1 MPEEEFI
8 LRERRG
14 SKFLDVSY
22 VAYVNEFERYSSKHC
37 CSFVRL
43 MRSTD
48 CLRRVSLISRQ
59 PTTGKDIGA

>member
-8 LRERRG
+8 LRGEKG

-22 VAYVNEFERYSSKHC
+22 VAYVNEFERYLSKHR
-37 CSFVRL
+37 CSAVRS
-43 MRSTD
+43 MRSLD